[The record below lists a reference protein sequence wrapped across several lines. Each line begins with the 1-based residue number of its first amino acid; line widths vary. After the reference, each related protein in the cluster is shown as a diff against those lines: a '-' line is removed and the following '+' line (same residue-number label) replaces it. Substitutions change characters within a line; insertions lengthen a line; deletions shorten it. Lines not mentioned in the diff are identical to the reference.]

1 MRRRRSEC
9 VRMRKNVMEYRMQ
22 ECRRMHM
29 RHCRPQKTRFSI
41 LFSIFYFCFALAAH
55 APASLVAPLRTSSTP
70 VLLGSSAT
78 SHRAVLAISA
88 KHQHRRTARVA
99 SVPFISC
106 RFDALLDVEGPVQ
119 GAPSPTGRARSAIA
133 ARDGSAACVTSA
145 VLRATRRRP
154 ATEGRGALP
163 TQKAETAHEPA
174 PARLQ

>member
-1 MRRRRSEC
+1 MLSMKLVHQRGRREIRWFGTANAFER
-9 VRMRKNVMEYRMQ
+9 Y
-22 ECRRMHM
+22 
-29 RHCRPQKTRFSI
+29 CRPQKTRFSI

-106 RFDALLDVEGPVQ
+106 RFDALDVVAEGPVQ

-154 ATEGRGALP
+154 ATEERGAVW
-163 TQKAETAHEPA
+163 TDKAQTAHEPA
-174 PARLQ
+174 PASLQ

>member
-1 MRRRRSEC
+1 MGAVASRTSPPGTDSSPVVDIEDFVVESSVGWRNGSGQASPPVQYRQRDVGGISGGEGVDGPGGGGRSSFE
-9 VRMRKNVMEYRMQ
+9 VSVPQQRGDEQNERGHLSLPY
-22 ECRRMHM
+22 
-29 RHCRPQKTRFSI
+29 CRPQKTRFSI

-106 RFDALLDVEGPVQ
+106 RSV
-119 GAPSPTGRARSAIA
+119 
-133 ARDGSAACVTSA
+133 
-145 VLRATRRRP
+145 
-154 ATEGRGALP
+154 
-163 TQKAETAHEPA
+163 
-174 PARLQ
+174 